1 MNIFVVS
8 VVFCL
13 LFLGSVIEMIRR
25 RKISERYSLL
35 WFILGFIMLIF
46 SLFPKLLNGISSSL
60 GIVYGTSFLFFI
72 GFLFAL
78 VFILHLTTVITKLD
92 LKMTRLTQ
100 EVALLKEIKKNPDD
114 ILSVERQDTSQ
125 Q

>member
-35 WFILGFIMLIF
+35 WLILGFIMLIF
-46 SLFPKLLNGISSSL
+46 SLFPKLLNGLSSSL
-60 GIVYGTSFLFFI
+60 GIVYGTSLLFFI

-92 LKMTRLTQ
+92 RKMTRLTQ
-100 EVALLKEIKKNPDD
+100 EIALLKAEKEELTDAR
-114 ILSVERQDTSQ
+114 SVDRPL
-125 Q
+125 